1 MTEAEIK
8 KIKDIIDNNDDIK
21 KCKYYYSEINKG
33 NYNYINDAL
42 VFTNQKYNE
51 LCITDT
57 DLVIEKKIVS
67 ISNPVDK
74 NIVSRTL
81 GNLSCINDLLVAK
94 IIKELINK

>member
-1 MTEAEIK
+1 M
-8 KIKDIIDNNDDIK
+8 IDNNDDIK
-21 KCKYYYSEINKG
+21 KCKYYYSEINNG
-33 NYNYINDAL
+33 NYKYINDAL

-51 LCITDT
+51 LSKTDT
-57 DLVIEKKIVS
+57 DLVIEKKIIS